1 MIRRPPRS
9 TLFPYTTLFRSRCCE
24 IWCRRRCLAARARSI
39 AAARSARGCR
49 FMRAMRSR
57 RSPRFS
63 SASELGPGAERLTG
77 GAGLFQRRSALD
89 ATQQPLAVAIKTVAG
104 VAANDFHRRARANR
118 LVEIIDDEVNRE

>member
-1 MIRRPPRS
+1 MNS
-9 TLFPYTTLFRSRCCE
+9 GQ
-24 IWCRRRCLAARARSI
+24 ARN
-39 AAARSARGCR
+39 
-49 FMRAMRSR
+49 
-57 RSPRFS
+57 
-63 SASELGPGAERLTG
+63 G